1 MLLKTLHVGCATVSI
16 AGFAA
21 RGLGV
26 LCDAAWGNA

>member
-1 MLLKTLHVGCATVSI
+1 MEKQGIPHLVVPNCTC

-26 LCDAAWGNA
+26 QAR